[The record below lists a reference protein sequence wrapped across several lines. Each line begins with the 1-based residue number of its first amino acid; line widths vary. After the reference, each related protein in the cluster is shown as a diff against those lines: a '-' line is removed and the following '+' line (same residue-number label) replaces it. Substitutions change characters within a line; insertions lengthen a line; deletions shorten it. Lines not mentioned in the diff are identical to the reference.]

1 MITNNCTGV
10 IQFPGESAKSFQYNE
25 EDKTFSVRETGEV
38 WKKGKNFYN
47 LRFIRNKDLSR
58 RNSECN
64 KNKTSNRKKS
74 IRKNRM

>member
-10 IQFPGESAKSFQYNE
+10 IQFTGESAKSFQYNE